1 MLEKLVTL
9 FKSRELLFNS
19 TISEI
24 KQKHAGTILGIWW
37 LALTPLIL
45 LGIYSI
51 VYSVIFQI
59 KAHSLS
65 QGEYLLYIFCGLIPY
80 LHIAECLTMGSS
92 SLAQNKQLF
101 KNTVYPIEFIPM
113 RAVLSSSSGFLI
125 GLFFVFLGSVTAGT
139 YNLKMLFVPVIA
151 ILQMAFLFGAAWL
164 LSLISL
170 IIGDVRNILN
180 FIIMITM
187 ILSPIAYTVDMVP
200 NQFRFFIWLNPLA
213 YFIVAYQQI
222 IVMDSFPPAFVIFAI
237 FLISIITFFLGFMV
251 FERVK
256 QAVVSHAG

>member
-1 MLEKLVTL
+1 MLEKLLTL
-9 FKSRELLFNS
+9 FKSRELLINS
-19 TISEI
+19 TLSEI

-37 LALTPLIL
+37 LALTPLLL

-51 VYSVIFQI
+51 VYSVIFKV
-59 KAHSLS
+59 KANSLS

-80 LHIAECLTMGSS
+80 LHIAECLSMGSS
-92 SLAQNKQLF
+92 SLAQNRQLF

-113 RAVLSSSSGFLI
+113 RAVLSNSSGFLI
-125 GLFFVFLGSVTAGT
+125 GILLIFLGSIVTGT
-139 YNLKMLFVPVIA
+139 YNVKMLLVPVIA
-151 ILQMAFLFGAAWL
+151 LLQMAFLFGAVWL

-180 FIIMITM
+180 FLIMITM
-187 ILSPIAYTVDMVP
+187 ILSPIAYTVEMVP
-200 NQFRFFIWLNPLA
+200 SHFRFLIWLNPIA

-222 IVMDSFPPAFVIFAI
+222 IVLNAFPPLFVVLAI
-237 FLISIITFFLGFMV
+237 LLISALTFLLGFLV
-251 FERVK
+251 FDRVK